1 MRRILTILLAVIF
14 VLSSVALAQDRRM
27 MMRQVQTPPEQP
39 EQLTA
44 EQKEEIQKLQQEWNK
59 KKIQIEADRKI
70 AQIEFQELM
79 KDGSATE
86 SQIRSQLEKNA
97 ALDVGLK
104 LGGIMLQKS
113 LQELMTPEQWK
124 QFQQQQKMRDV
135 RKPKETL
142 LNRMRQFDRRSGI
155 RGVFHSRG
163 RTFGRIGIIGSFRRT
178 IGRSSPV
185 GIRGTVRERINRTNP
200 RRSDSQE
207 FLQRRSGDV
216 DRTGF
221 LDNFRGTVGRGFVED
236 NHRNM
241 RSPEM
246 PMMQGRM
253 GRMEERSGMQMSMR
267 GGGGSF
273 DIRSFIENFR
283 GMLERSFRDGSR
295 DVRGSE
301 MPMMQGRM
309 GRMGGR
315 SGMQMLIRR
324 GGGGNPGEQVK
335 PPQPPPA
342 PVIPVESEEIYL
354 LDEITLGNTSFEAPP
369 PPPPAKHEEIPDP
382 IKSH

>member
-1 MRRILTILLAVIF
+1 MKRILIILLAVIF

-27 MMRQVQTPPEQP
+27 MMRQVQDPPEQP

-86 SQIRSQLEKNA
+86 SQLRSQLEKNA

-124 QFQQQQKMRDV
+124 QFQQQQKVRDV
-135 RKPKETL
+135 RKPRETL
-142 LNRMRQFDRRSGI
+142 LNRMRQPDRRSGI
-155 RGVFHSRG
+155 GIRGFFHSRG
-163 RTFGRIGIIGSFRRT
+163 RTSGRIGIIGSFRRT

-185 GIRGTVRERINRTNP
+185 GIRGTVRERIDRTNP
-200 RRSDSQE
+200 RRSDSRE

-221 LDNFRGTVGRGFVED
+221 LDNFRGIDRRGFD
-236 NHRNM
+236 RNP
-241 RSPEM
+241 RDARRQETTI
-246 PMMQGRM
+246 MQGRM
-253 GRMEERSGMQMSMR
+253 AGRSGIQRLMRRGIIHR
-267 GGGGSF
+267 GGGDTS
-273 DIRSFIENFR
+273 N
-283 GMLERSFRDGSR
+283 
-295 DVRGSE
+295 
-301 MPMMQGRM
+301 P
-309 GRMGGR
+309 
-315 SGMQMLIRR
+315 
-324 GGGGNPGEQVK
+324 GGGK
-335 PPQPPPA
+335 
-342 PVIPVESEEIYL
+342 
-354 LDEITLGNTSFEAPP
+354 
-369 PPPPAKHEEIPDP
+369 
-382 IKSH
+382 